1 MKKKKKKKKKEREEE
16 VKKGQRR
23 NGHFALAMS
32 EESPKKYR
40 VGPQPA
46 INQVALD
53 EGMEGSCKRRG
64 KEDRGN
70 SSSNSRDQ
78 QQRPAGRDE
87 EREKEKPFQVEPLT
101 MEKRSFETLAA
112 RVRGSIFSYLSPTN
126 SWLTVMIHG

>member
-1 MKKKKKKKKKEREEE
+1 MERKRERECVCVWECEEEEEDKEREEE

-53 EGMEGSCKRRG
+53 EGMEGSCKRSG
-64 KEDRGN
+64 KEDRGK
-70 SSSNSRDQ
+70 SSSSSSRDQ
-78 QQRPAGRDE
+78 QAE
-87 EREKEKPFQVEPLT
+87 TKNER
-101 MEKRSFETLAA
+101 KRSHSKWSL
-112 RVRGSIFSYLSPTN
+112 
-126 SWLTVMIHG
+126 

>member
-1 MKKKKKKKKKEREEE
+1 MKKKKKKKEREEE

-87 EREKEKPFQVEPLT
+87 ETREREAIPSGASDDGEAEFRNT
-101 MEKRSFETLAA
+101 
-112 RVRGSIFSYLSPTN
+112 RGACQGEYF
-126 SWLTVMIHG
+126 